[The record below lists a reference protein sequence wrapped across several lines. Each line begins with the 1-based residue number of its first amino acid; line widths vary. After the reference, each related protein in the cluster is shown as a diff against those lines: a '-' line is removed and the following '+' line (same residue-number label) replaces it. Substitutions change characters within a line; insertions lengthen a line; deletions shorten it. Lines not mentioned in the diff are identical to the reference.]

1 MGNLEKTEREI
12 ARLIDAVKAAVP
24 GSAVK
29 DETATLEAK
38 RIELL
43 AQTRSNIST
52 RISGEA
58 VVNAIT
64 RTIITAVIVFG
75 AAGSVSSL
83 HAADCDIAILNGRVM
98 DPETKFDDVRNVCV
112 VGAKITAITTD
123 KISGKETINAK
134 GHVVAPGFIDGHVHV
149 VDVPLGQKGILR
161 DGVTTALDLEV
172 GAYPVDLWYDNLAGK
187 SQTNYGAV
195 ASVAAARTVAF
206 NPDYKSTTG
215 NIVSDLF
222 TGVHVGADWSNRV
235 PTDDERKKIVEVVE
249 RGLKRGALGVGPP
262 AGYMT
267 LGFTSQEMIEIQKLV
282 GKYGRFSHI
291 HTRFSSQTSPT
302 SGILAFQ
309 EPFASAGSYGG
320 GVIIAHFTAQSLAL
334 SEAAMTYVDDLRA
347 NGLPIVL
354 EVYPYNF
361 GAAGNG
367 VAADYLKPE
376 NYQKNMGRDYKDII
390 DTQTGKP
397 LDKATYDKLV
407 KDDPSHPVLFYNA
420 TEEDML
426 KGVAHPDVL
435 IGCDCFPFTDPKTG
449 KFVSDWDTP
458 WGSVNTHPRTVG
470 AHAKVLRLAREKK
483 VDLTLMQAISKMSYQ
498 YAKFLEDNGVPQMA
512 FKGRLQVGADA
523 DITIFDPKT
532 VRDKSSLEQ
541 GKNSLPSTGIPYV
554 VVNGII
560 AVKDSKVLKGV
571 YPGQPIRL
579 PEVK

>member
-1 MGNLEKTEREI
+1 MRYRTSLKASVLVASFLASGAI
-12 ARLIDAVKAAVP
+12 AH
-24 GSAVK
+24 
-29 DETATLEAK
+29 T
-38 RIELL
+38 
-43 AQTRSNIST
+43 
-52 RISGEA
+52 
-58 VVNAIT
+58 
-64 RTIITAVIVFG
+64 
-75 AAGSVSSL
+75 
-83 HAADCDIAILNGRVM
+83 ADCDVAIVNGRVM
-98 DPETKFDDVRNVCV
+98 DPETNFDAVRNVCV
-112 VGAKITAITTD
+112 KGAKITEITAG
-123 KISGKETINAK
+123 KISGTETIDAK
-134 GHVVAPGFIDGHVHV
+134 GRVVAPGFVDGHVHI

-206 NPDYKSTTG
+206 NADYKSVTG
-215 NIVSDLF
+215 NIVTDLF
-222 TGVHVGADWSNRV
+222 TGVPVGADWSTRV
-235 PTDDERKKIVEVVE
+235 PTDDERKKIVEIVE
-249 RGLKRGALGVGPP
+249 EGLKRGALGVGPP

-282 GKYGRFSHI
+282 GKYRRFSHI

-309 EPFASAGSYGG
+309 EPLASAGSYGG

-334 SEAAMTYVDDLRA
+334 SEPAMTYVDELRA

-367 VAADYLKPE
+367 VAADYLKPD

-407 KDDPSHPVLFYNA
+407 KDDPNHPVLFYNA

-449 KFVSDWDTP
+449 MFVSDWDTQ

-470 AHAKVLRLAREKK
+470 AHAKVLRLARQKK

-512 FKGRLQVGADA
+512 FKGRMQVGADA
-523 DITIFDPKT
+523 DITIFDPDT
-532 VRDKSSLEQ
+532 VTDNSSLEA
-541 GKNSLPSTGIPYV
+541 GKNSLPSTGIPHV
-554 VVNGII
+554 IVNGTIV
-560 AVKDSKVLKGV
+560 VKDSKVLEGV
-571 YPGQPIRL
+571 YPGQPIRNTII
-579 PEVK
+579 E